1 MKLKETAEQT
11 GKKVKRTAPAQ
22 GSRGN
27 RLAAEKSPY
36 LLQHAKN
43 PVDWHPWGEAAFAAA
58 RSENKPVF
66 LSIGYSTCHWCHVMA
81 HESFEDPDVA
91 RLLNDAFICIK
102 VDREERP
109 DLDNIYMR
117 VCQMLTGSGGWPLTI
132 LMTPDQKPFFA
143 GTYIPRETRYGRTGM
158 LDLIP
163 RIKEVW
169 AEKQSEVL
177 HSASQM
183 AGTLQQSDAPQGSE
197 VPGRETLQRAFEELC
212 ERFDAERG
220 GFSRAPKFPT
230 PHNLYFLLR
239 HWRRTGDARALHMV
253 EKSLQEMRQGG
264 IYDHIGFGFHRYA
277 TDHEWLVPHFE
288 KMLYDQALIA
298 MACIEAYQAT
308 GKKVYA
314 QTAHEIITYVLRD
327 MTSPE
332 GGFYSGED
340 ADSEGREGKFYVW
353 TEDELRAALLPDEA
367 ELIIRLFN
375 IKKTGNFHDE
385 ATGQNTGANIFH
397 LTGSF
402 CESAHA
408 LKMTEH
414 DLYIR
419 FETVREKLFAL
430 RAQRVHPHKDD
441 KVLTDWNGLMIAALA
456 RAAQVFDTPAYAAA
470 AQKAA
475 SFILNNLHTPEGRL
489 LHRYRDGE
497 AKVSGMVDDYAFFI
511 WGLIELYEATFETAH
526 LLTAL
531 ALQHDMLE
539 HFWDDRTG
547 GFYFTADDG
556 EKLLV
561 RQKEIYDGAVPSGN
575 SAAMLNLV
583 RLARITGRSVFEDKA
598 LGIVQA
604 FAGIAGQ
611 VPSAYTQLMTAFS
624 AALGP
629 AHEIVIAGN
638 PQTEDTRKMLR
649 ALRGACIPDTVV
661 VLRPV
666 DEHAA
671 AITSIAPYTREQT
684 AIDGKATA
692 YVCRNHA
699 CSLPTTS
706 IDKMLELLQAD
717 K

>member
-1 MKLKETAEQT
+1 
-11 GKKVKRTAPAQ
+11 
-22 GSRGN
+22 
-27 RLAAEKSPY
+27 
-36 LLQHAKN
+36 
-43 PVDWHPWGEAAFAAA
+43 
-58 RSENKPVF
+58 
-66 LSIGYSTCHWCHVMA
+66 
-81 HESFEDPDVA
+81 
-91 RLLNDAFICIK
+91 
-102 VDREERP
+102 
-109 DLDNIYMR
+109 
-117 VCQMLTGSGGWPLTI
+117 
-132 LMTPDQKPFFA
+132 
-143 GTYIPRETRYGRTGM
+143 
-158 LDLIP
+158 
-163 RIKEVW
+163 
-169 AEKQSEVL
+169 
-177 HSASQM
+177 
-183 AGTLQQSDAPQGSE
+183 
-197 VPGRETLQRAFEELC
+197 
-212 ERFDAERG
+212 
-220 GFSRAPKFPT
+220 
-230 PHNLYFLLR
+230 
-239 HWRRTGDARALHMV
+239 
-253 EKSLQEMRQGG
+253 
-264 IYDHIGFGFHRYA
+264 
-277 TDHEWLVPHFE
+277 
-288 KMLYDQALIA
+288 
-298 MACIEAYQAT
+298 
-308 GKKVYA
+308 
-314 QTAHEIITYVLRD
+314 
-327 MTSPE
+327 
-332 GGFYSGED
+332 
-340 ADSEGREGKFYVW
+340 
-353 TEDELRAALLPDEA
+353 
-367 ELIIRLFN
+367 
-375 IKKTGNFHDE
+375 
-385 ATGQNTGANIFH
+385 
-397 LTGSF
+397 
-402 CESAHA
+402 
-408 LKMTEH
+408 
-414 DLYIR
+414 
-419 FETVREKLFAL
+419 
-430 RAQRVHPHKDD
+430 
-441 KVLTDWNGLMIAALA
+441 
-456 RAAQVFDTPAYAAA
+456 
-470 AQKAA
+470 
-475 SFILNNLHTPEGRL
+475 
-489 LHRYRDGE
+489 
-497 AKVSGMVDDYAFFI
+497 MVDDYAFFI